1 MNEVNKAIAS
11 FTRQRISSVYLSKEV
26 LAKLRRGVGK
36 KLGEIPELLEFVL
49 PADSIVKSPQQE
61 TAAEKAIYTALTLY
75 AFHQQGHE
83 DCVNKDVEKSGYNSS
98 FGHAVR
104 NLIENDKTREIAI
117 TRRFNTVLTAKDMTE
132 WAVHARGLIGLFKNA
147 NISLDYSKLAVEL
160 YWFQQD
166 EYRRNVILQWGR
178 DYYMKRKDD

>member
-1 MNEVNKAIAS
+1 M
-11 FTRQRISSVYLSKEV
+11 
-26 LAKLRRGVGK
+26 
-36 KLGEIPELLEFVL
+36 
-49 PADSIVKSPQQE
+49 
-61 TAAEKAIYTALTLY
+61 
-75 AFHQQGHE
+75 
-83 DCVNKDVEKSGYNSS
+83 
-98 FGHAVR
+98 
-104 NLIENDKTREIAI
+104 IENDKTREIAI